1 MNSSLWRFRLESSIE
16 NFEVK
21 INIPL
26 LFMIFIG
33 ALGLTSCDKR
43 LETRQV
49 RIGDCITGFNHGDA
63 DIMMVIR
70 SDSSYLAFQES
81 LSQKYSRNGSH
92 ECTFPDIDFSRQ
104 LLVGALV
111 KILGHQGASCDE
123 SAWYSSSDGVLE
135 IYLSTDVEESGN
147 SEIHV
152 LNYFTVDDVP
162 DMDCKVRVY
171 VDGEEIVE
179 QTQVP

>member
-1 MNSSLWRFRLESSIE
+1 MNSSLWRFRLGSSIE

-33 ALGLTSCDKR
+33 ALGLASCDKR
-43 LETRQV
+43 LETREV

-70 SDSSYLAFQES
+70 SDSSYLA
-81 LSQKYSRNGSH
+81 
-92 ECTFPDIDFSRQ
+92 
-104 LLVGALV
+104 LV
-111 KILGHQGASCDE
+111 KIIGIQGASCDE
-123 SAWYSSSDGVLE
+123 SAWYSSSEGVLE